1 MGVPINPA
9 WKSRLQAHGVNVAGI
24 GRTNVYDLVMRRLAQ
39 MSRTPVG
46 FDPFTGPIR
55 DRKGVLRVPEGKV
68 MTVGELTSMEW
79 AAPGIVGAW
88 PREP

>member
-1 MGVPINPA
+1 MGRM
-9 WKSRLQAHGVNVAGI
+9 S
-24 GRTNVYDLVMRRLAQ
+24 VYDLVMRRSAQ
-39 MSRTPVG
+39 MSKAPVA

-55 DRKGVLRVPEGKV
+55 DRKGVVRVPEGKV

-79 AAPGIVGAW
+79 AVPGIVGPW